1 MNLAFIQNIGP
12 TQLLLV
18 LIIILVLFGG
28 KKLPDLARSLGRSL
42 GEFKK
47 GKEEGEKIANSEVKE
62 IVDSINADDVAKV
75 EAPKAEEKT
84 DA

>member
-1 MNLAFIQNIGP
+1 M
-12 TQLLLV
+12 
-18 LIIILVLFGG
+18 
-28 KKLPDLARSLGRSL
+28 GRSL

-75 EAPKAEEKT
+75 EAPKTEEKT

>member
-1 MNLAFIQNIGP
+1 MSVPVAFIQNIGP

-18 LIIILVLFGG
+18 LVIILVLFGG

-47 GKEEGEKIANSEVKE
+47 GKEEGERLANEKVREVVDE
-62 IVDSINADDVAKV
+62 IKKGDAPDKV
-75 EAPKAEEKT
+75 EGPKV
-84 DA
+84 

>member
-1 MNLAFIQNIGP
+1 MLPIALIDFISP

-28 KKLPDLARSLGRSL
+28 NKLPDLARSLGRSL

-47 GKEEGEKIANSEVKE
+47 GKEEGDKLASEHVKDVVNE
-62 IVDSINADDVAKV
+62 IKKEEPKKV
-75 EAPKAEEKT
+75 EETTTKS
-84 DA
+84 